1 MSIGAVKISD
11 VSSIFRMNKK
21 DKRYEKGCCIEKK
34 HHYIQQA
41 VFANACYMQW

>member
-21 DKRYEKGCCIEKK
+21 TKDMKWVVALRKK